1 MLAGI
6 LLYETGAA
14 VFPAVFVTAAF
25 LYFILKV
32 KSGKMHYL
40 YLIFPIITIISFM
53 MRKSFDSESLFLE
66 NLKADGGKILCQ
78 LEGSVDLVK
87 ESSNGYKIF
96 LQDVTVTL
104 DGTECRTENCIVYSE
119 DKYLKRDRL
128 KISGKAAAFKSA
140 SNPGEFDLEK
150 YYATLKIKYAVYASR
165 ITKSAGSDVFIYSL
179 ADRISD
185 KADNILHNIT
195 DTATAS
201 VFGAMILGRRESI
214 DTDMSDLFTA
224 CGIGHILAISGLH
237 ISLLGMGL
245 YKLLRRCGAG
255 DVASMAGGAAFI
267 IFYGLMTGGG
277 VSQTRALIMF
287 ITAVYANVA
296 NRSYDMMSGASLSAV
311 IMLADC
317 PYLVHNS
324 GFQLSFAAVFGI
336 TCISSTLCKAFDSR
350 NKILN
355 SLLSG
360 IGIQLATIPLIM
372 YYYYRIPVLSV
383 LLNMIVVPLMTIV
396 MISGISGIIAG
407 SINTAFGTIAIG
419 PGAMILKLYEK
430 MCEGNLKINGSV
442 YTCGQPAAWRII
454 VYYIVLGFIIY
465 YISQK
470 PHRLKTLLA
479 LIPLIFILIKPRP
492 HFEMDF
498 LDVGQ
503 GDGIFIRMEDGTT
516 ILVDSGSTD
525 NSRLYEYTLEPFL
538 LSRGVDELDY
548 VIVTHCDNDHIS
560 ALKALLNESVIHV
573 TNFCMPST
581 TCIDDAYE
589 DLWELAS
596 ESASNI
602 MEIYAGMCIQTADGT
617 VTCIHPSYQYKCD
630 DRNDYSTTLVVQYG
644 EFTALLTGDISSE
657 QEKEILPYVQ
667 PYAPFDLLK
676 AAHHGSKYSSCTEF
690 LDEVSPL
697 ACIISCGI
705 DNSYGH
711 PHTETMDR
719 INAAG
724 SEIYRT
730 DEIGA
735 VLVNLRDGKVNI
747 NGYR

>member
-1 MLAGI
+1 M
-6 LLYETGAA
+6 
-14 VFPAVFVTAAF
+14 
-25 LYFILKV
+25 
-32 KSGKMHYL
+32 
-40 YLIFPIITIISFM
+40 
-53 MRKSFDSESLFLE
+53 
-66 NLKADGGKILCQ
+66 
-78 LEGSVDLVK
+78 
-87 ESSNGYKIF
+87 
-96 LQDVTVTL
+96 TL

-179 ADRISD
+179 AERISD
-185 KADNILHNIT
+185 KADSILHNIT

-255 DVASMAGGAAFI
+255 DVVSMAGGAAFI

-311 IMLADC
+311 LMLADC
-317 PYLVHNS
+317 PYLIHNS

-336 TCISSTLCKAFDSR
+336 TCISSTLCKVFDSH

-355 SLLSG
+355 SFLSG

-383 LLNMIVVPLMTIV
+383 LLNMIVVPLMTVV

-407 SINTAFGTIAIG
+407 SINMALGTIAIG

-442 YTCGQPAAWRII
+442 YTCGQPAAWRIV
-454 VYYIVLGFIIY
+454 VYYIILGLAIY
-465 YISQK
+465 YINQK

-525 NSRLYEYTLEPFL
+525 NSGLYEYTLEPFL

-548 VIVTHCDNDHIS
+548 VIVTHCDNDHIDR
-560 ALKALLNESVIHV
+560 KSVV
-573 TNFCMPST
+573 
-581 TCIDDAYE
+581 
-589 DLWELAS
+589 
-596 ESASNI
+596 
-602 MEIYAGMCIQTADGT
+602 
-617 VTCIHPSYQYKCD
+617 
-630 DRNDYSTTLVVQYG
+630 
-644 EFTALLTGDISSE
+644 
-657 QEKEILPYVQ
+657 
-667 PYAPFDLLK
+667 
-676 AAHHGSKYSSCTEF
+676 
-690 LDEVSPL
+690 
-697 ACIISCGI
+697 
-705 DNSYGH
+705 
-711 PHTETMDR
+711 
-719 INAAG
+719 
-724 SEIYRT
+724 
-730 DEIGA
+730 
-735 VLVNLRDGKVNI
+735 
-747 NGYR
+747 